1 MRIIFLVTLLW
12 IMPQAFAFNQ
22 HAFIEMHVEPLID
35 KSKSKATLKFSL
47 KYTGDSILVVDSH
60 NLPGMRVARSISYM
74 ADSIIDYKSKQ
85 FKPCPT
91 PEEKIFFDEG
101 AIGNYE
107 LQPGEVL
114 VQYIDLFQ
122 VYSEFE
128 KILGVCDFV
137 FYWNYKLDIEGDYE
151 MPRIAGAIVIPST
164 LQVEKQPSQKARIIK
179 VNE

>member
-1 MRIIFLVTLLW
+1 MRIILLVTLLW

-74 ADSIIDYKSKQ
+74 ADSINDYKSKP

-91 PEEKIFFDEG
+91 PKEKIFFDEG
-101 AIGNYE
+101 GIGDYE
-107 LQPGEVL
+107 LKPGEIL
-114 VQYIDLFQ
+114 IQYIDLFQ

-137 FYWNYKLDIEGDYE
+137 FYWNYQLDIENGYKV
-151 MPRIAGAIVIPST
+151 PRLAGAVVIPST
-164 LQVEKQPSQKARIIK
+164 LKVTELHPQKATVVRSK
-179 VNE
+179 